1 MARTEVYINGKLAD
15 FNEIDLSF
23 VYSVEDDDSL
33 SVSGSFSKRSIK
45 LPATKRNND
54 IFSNAILLQQPQNL
68 NAGLLSLPARIVV
81 DGIPVFIGS
90 AQIDKAGITKLS
102 SYYEVLFL
110 ADNSDWIE
118 QMRDLGMDTIEM
130 PGDTIEYTASAVMS
144 GYVGLGPGD
153 GWTMF
158 LPKVAKWQ
166 KVKQVQ
172 VEELYPAIF
181 LEYIIKQAFKQ
192 IGYTIKSDFFA
203 TPFFRSLI
211 VPVLARNYDTKWLK
225 TIMKVDLGMATTPY
239 GTFQFGFFGI
249 LWGNIVSPTF
259 LTDTQFS
266 PTGNLTRFRPKVNGK
281 FTFTGYYTLN
291 TSPTIKRQ
299 LAVYH
304 STRQVTYKDS
314 FKYSI
319 DCLIGDYVYFMVP
332 AYNKFTTDIAE
343 SNMQVVYEGLVSTPS
358 NTPNVTIS
366 NQSPVVFNALYELPQ
381 LCKDWKYLD
390 IISDTQKLFNL
401 VFVTDT
407 SKKEVTIEPRDYWNA
422 YTNWGA
428 LINGNGLYTE
438 NLDVTQKID
447 ISKEIKQEYNPDA
460 ERYLVFNYKD
470 DDPTCKSLE
479 EQRETVKL
487 YSHKFDRGARFKNEN
502 KEIKLNFFNK
512 CMHIEDSE
520 IWGIIDF
527 NPLRRFQL
535 PLLFGKSWYEEPN
548 LVFPDYNNQRPYLL
562 IYYGVY
568 NIPAQPGETSPA
580 IEIKDFFT
588 GQTWSNIV
596 PLAFMNYYNDYD
608 QPAFPDT
615 IPNLSFA
622 KEDKGHGII
631 VDFHNRH
638 LERKAQN
645 VNVEAYLNWS
655 NMDIFQLDFK
665 RKYILNGVQTILKT
679 IDGYNPATKT
689 TTKTVFQVDTRLLKD
704 GNNTNTEGIDSD
716 LKGLIVI

>member
-23 VYSVEDDDSL
+23 VYSVEDDDML

-68 NAGLLSLPARIVV
+68 NAGLLSLPARIIV
-81 DGIPVFIGS
+81 DGIPVFIGT

-118 QMRDLGMDTIEM
+118 QMRDVGMDSIKM
-130 PGDTIEYTASAVMS
+130 PVEIAYTAPNVMNYYI
-144 GYVGLGPGD
+144 GYTNSGD
-153 GWTMF
+153 GFTFF
-158 LPKVAKWQ
+158 LPKLAEWS
-166 KVKQVQ
+166 KVGQVQ

-181 LEYIIKQAFKQ
+181 LDYIITQAFANL
-192 IGYTIKSDFFA
+192 GYTINSQFFG
-203 TPFFRSLI
+203 TNFWRSLI
-211 VPVLARNYDTKWLK
+211 IPVLARNYDTKYLK
-225 TIMKVDLGMATTPY
+225 EKLLVEMGMAQATQFNPSSFYYGVRFNNIVAPNNISVSTKTYGTNVITTFRPRANGQYKITGFYTDTNSPSVKRGFFIEDTSATNLWVDLKSG
-239 GTFQFGFFGI
+239 
-249 LWGNIVSPTF
+249 V
-259 LTDTQFS
+259 
-266 PTGNLTRFRPKVNGK
+266 TRNF
-281 FTFTGYYTLN
+281 Y
-291 TSPTIKRQ
+291 
-299 LAVYH
+299 
-304 STRQVTYKDS
+304 
-314 FKYSI
+314 
-319 DCLIGDYVYFMVP
+319 IGDEIEFYYNALGRSGNFATSSLKIEYIGVASNNVP
-332 AYNKFTTDIAE
+332 NI
-343 SNMQVVYEGLVSTPS
+343 
-358 NTPNVTIS
+358 TIS
-366 NQSPVVFNALYELPQ
+366 RPIFFTAYYELEQ
-381 LCKDWKYLD
+381 LCKNWKLLD
-390 IISDTQKLFNL
+390 IISDVQKLFNL

-407 SKKEVTIEPRDYWNA
+407 TKKEVTIEPRDYWIA
-422 YTNWGA
+422 YNQYGVLT
-428 LINGNGLYTE
+428 NGNGLYTE
-438 NLDVTQKID
+438 NLDITEKID
-447 ISKEIKQEYNPDA
+447 ISKEIKQEYNPDS

-470 DDPTCKSLE
+470 DDPTCKAF
-479 EQRETVKL
+479 EQDREGIKL
-487 YSHKFDRGARFKNEN
+487 YSHKFDRGARFKKGEV
-502 KEIKLNFFNK
+502 EIKMNFFNK

-520 IWGIIDF
+520 LWKTQAF

-535 PLLFGKSWYEEPN
+535 PLLYHKNWFETPRSQR
-548 LVFPDYNNQRPYLL
+548 FPDYDNQRPYLL
-562 IYYGVY
+562 VLYGPY
-568 NIPAQPGETSPA
+568 AIPSEPGETSPA
-580 IEIKDFFT
+580 IEIKDFYT
-588 GQTWSNIV
+588 GQTWTNIV
-596 PLAFMNYYNDYD
+596 PLAFMNYYNEYD

-615 IPNLSFA
+615 MPNISFA
-622 KEDKGHGII
+622 KEDKGHGLITN
-631 VDFHNRH
+631 FHNRD